1 MIKIYEKKPWIQK
14 IWQHVIIEIGKR
26 YFSSQQNTKLP
37 CILNKANTPFK
48 RKMKIIIA
56 IFYVMN

>member
-1 MIKIYEKKPWIQK
+1 MKKPWIQK
-14 IWQHVIIEIGKR
+14 IEEYVIIEIRKR
-26 YFSSQQNTKLP
+26 FFSSQQNTKLP

-56 IFYVMN
+56 ISYVKN